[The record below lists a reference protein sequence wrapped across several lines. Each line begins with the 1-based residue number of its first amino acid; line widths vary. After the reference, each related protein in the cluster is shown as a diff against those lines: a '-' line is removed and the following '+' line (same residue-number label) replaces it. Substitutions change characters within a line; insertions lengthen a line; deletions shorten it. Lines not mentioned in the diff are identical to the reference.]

1 MASFLSQ
8 IADIYV
14 KNKAQSLSDYCF
26 IFPNKRSGL
35 FFRQAL
41 SDRLSNEYIE
51 PEITTISDF
60 INKFNE
66 LIEATR
72 FEQLF
77 ILFNEYKELSSYSK
91 DFDHFL
97 FWGDMLLND
106 FNDVDKYLINAKD
119 LFTNTIRYKEI
130 NSTYL
135 TDEQREVIKLYWG
148 EERAEE
154 SINSFWTHLNN
165 KNAPEGSAPSEQ
177 FLKLWEILFELYTN
191 FRSTLQEKGL
201 CYSGMAYRN
210 AAECISKM
218 DSTEIKYK
226 RIIFVGFNILS
237 TSEIKIFERLQEL
250 GIADFYWDYNPNIL
264 IAHNKA
270 SKFISKYIQKFKSI
284 YSTDDAIKTD
294 LPRIIIKAVPSDIG
308 QTKEAVNAL
317 NELKS
322 KGQISDLSN
331 AIDTA
336 IVLPDENLFLPL
348 KQAIPNDFAP
358 INITMGYPLRYTQI
372 SNLVGSIISM
382 HLNARKINE
391 IFYYFHE
398 DVLAIISH
406 PYIASINQDECKKI
420 KSHINKN
427 RLFSIPVNDLI
438 DKAPNLKPIFAAIED
453 INTRSDVFNYM
464 DTLLRY
470 LHSLLKQ
477 CKDEKQHD
485 PLDFVML
492 SQYIKSFHLFRA
504 LSDSYN
510 IEMTEKTFFHL
521 MERAVGSD
529 TINFV
534 GEPLCGLQI
543 MGVLETRAIDFKNL
557 ILLSMNE
564 RIFPRKH
571 FSRSFIPNLLRKGY
585 GMSTIEHQEC
595 IYAYY
600 FYRMISRAQNV
611 YLFYDSR
618 QTGGKSG
625 EMSRYIQQLLY
636 LYPSNRISQY
646 SVTYDGAPTSKRE
659 IEVIKTPDIMTRLD
673 RYRTLGPKK
682 NLSASSI
689 NEYINCP
696 LQFYFENVCDIKIDD
711 DITDYMDSSAYGSI
725 VHEVLLNM
733 YKPHEG
739 TIITPQIIDSKL
751 KNEDELNKKIT
762 QAINHVYYKRKDK
775 KGLNSKL
782 IGESALLARIIK
794 HIIKSLFEKEKGFT
808 PYRYIAGEKE
818 IEYQWEVSDD
828 ITINLRMFIDRIDR
842 REVNGPIRIIDYK
855 TGDDPISVTEFESI
869 FDKGNSKR
877 AKAIFQLFIYC
888 NAYEKYMNDKGTP
901 IDAPIQPMVYK
912 LKDLNN
918 NGLSPIKINKNE
930 LTNYKDYNNIFMPK
944 FAEIISEIFNPNIPF
959 RQAENDNSCRF
970 CKFKAIC
977 GKE

>member
-1 MASFLSQ
+1 MKSFLSQ
-8 IADIYV
+8 IADVYV
-14 KNKAQSLSDYCF
+14 KNEAQLLSDYCF
-26 IFPNKRSGL
+26 IFPNKRSGI

-60 INKFNE
+60 INKFSK

-77 ILFNEYKELSSYSK
+77 ILFNEYKKLSSYSK
-91 DFDHFL
+91 DFDQFL
-97 FWGDMLLND
+97 YWGDMLLND
-106 FNDVDKYLINAKD
+106 FNDVDKYLISAKD

-148 EERAEE
+148 EERLED
-154 SINSFWTHLNN
+154 SINNFWTHIN
-165 KNAPEGSAPSEQ
+165 KHTPGENTPSEQ
-177 FLKLWEILFELYTN
+177 FFKLWEILFELYTN
-191 FRSTLQEKGL
+191 FRHVLQDKGL

-218 DSTEIKYK
+218 GSTEIKYK

-264 IAHNKA
+264 TVHNKA
-270 SKFISKYIQKFKSI
+270 SKFISKYIQRFQSR
-284 YSTDDAIKTD
+284 YSTDDVLKTD

-322 KGQISDLSN
+322 KGQISDLGN

-372 SNLVGSIISM
+372 SNLVGSIISL
-382 HLNARKINE
+382 HLNARKNNE

-427 RLFSIPVNDLI
+427 RLFNVSVNDLHE
-438 DKAPNLKPIFAAIED
+438 KAPNLKPIFSTIIDIKKRIE
-453 INTRSDVFNYM
+453 VFNYM

-477 CKDEKQHD
+477 CKDVKRHD
-485 PLDFVML
+485 SLDFVML

-646 SVTYDGAPTSKRE
+646 SVTYDGAPTSKRD
-659 IEVIKTPDIMTRLD
+659 INVAKTPDIMTRLN
-673 RYRTLGPKK
+673 RYRTPGSKK

-689 NEYINCP
+689 NKYINCP
-696 LQFYFENVCDIKIDD
+696 LQFYFEDVCDIKIDD
-711 DITDYMDSSAYGSI
+711 NITDYMDSSAYGSI

-733 YKPHEG
+733 YKPLEG
-739 TIITPQIIDSKL
+739 TIITPNIIDSEL
-751 KNEDELNKKIT
+751 KKEKELDKKIT
-762 QAINHVYYKRKDK
+762 QAINHVYYKRKDE
-775 KGLNSKL
+775 GLNNTL

-794 HIIKSLFEKEKGFT
+794 HIIKSLFEKEKEFT
-808 PYRYIAGEKE
+808 PYQYIAGEKE
-818 IEYQWEVSDD
+818 IKYRWKISDD

-842 REVNGPIRIIDYK
+842 REVNGIDTIRIIDYK
-855 TGDDPISVTEFESI
+855 TGEDPISVKEFESI
-869 FDKGNSKR
+869 FDKGNPKR

-888 NAYEKYMNDKGTP
+888 NAYEKYMNENGCP
-901 IDAPIQPMVYK
+901 IDTPIQPMVYK
-912 LKDLNN
+912 LKTINN
-918 NGLSPIKINKNE
+918 NGLPPIKINNIE
-930 LTNYKDYNNIFMPK
+930 LIDYKDYNDIFMSK
-944 FAEIISEIFNPNIPF
+944 FEEIISEIFDSSKPF
-959 RQAENDNSCRF
+959 IQAEDDNSCCF
-970 CKFKAIC
+970 CKFKVIC